1 MLVLLAASFFT
12 AQLAPVDFTSSG
24 GQLFANGAPFQ
35 IKGAIWRGAEGPGDL
50 PEGLTGVHAHT
61 IGHYMEALAEGT
73 FNAVKITFNHQA
85 VLDAAVV
92 EHFDPQVEQS
102 LIGKRYL
109 QARCRPSSRRRPRT
123 ACSSRCRPR
132 GSRRTTAPATA
143 CGTRPTC
150 RRPPSCAA
158 GRGSPTSC
166 AISPTSLRSTSSRR
180 RTAPRGASAAPT
192 STGTPRRSASATT
205 SSRGAHGCS

>member
-1 MLVLLAASFFT
+1 MLVLLAASLIT

-85 VLDAAVV
+85 VLDAS
-92 EHFDPQVEQS
+92 D
-102 LIGKRYL
+102 
-109 QARCRPSSRRRPRT
+109 
-123 ACSSRCRPR
+123 
-132 GSRRTTAPATA
+132 
-143 CGTRPTC
+143 
-150 RRPPSCAA
+150 
-158 GRGSPTSC
+158 
-166 AISPTSLRSTSSRR
+166 PTSLRAFP
-180 RTAPRGASAAPT
+180 TAPV
-192 STGTPRRSASATT
+192 TT
-205 SSRGAHGCS
+205 SCTSLCRPL